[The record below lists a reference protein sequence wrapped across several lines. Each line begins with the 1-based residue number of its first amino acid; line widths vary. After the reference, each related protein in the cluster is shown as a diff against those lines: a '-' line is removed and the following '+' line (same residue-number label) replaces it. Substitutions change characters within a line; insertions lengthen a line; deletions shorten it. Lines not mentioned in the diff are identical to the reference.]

1 MHDIR
6 EDMLHHEDLTVGRPQ
21 LFAVSTASEEEILAF
36 RREYDPLPPPAADK
50 DDKQA
55 RLAPVCASPL
65 HVCAMMMRAFCD
77 GFLNRIAS
85 LGAPGVDEVTWSL
98 PVRPGDVLSLRHR
111 IVEKRDLASRPDV
124 GLSKTV
130 VELVNGRGEVAAG
143 WITNQLVRRRHPAS
157 ARATSRRIAR
167 APLVSLW
174 DDPAPAA
181 APSFDVFFEDARLG
195 AKTDYG
201 HYAFAEAEIIAFAR
215 RFDPQPFHTDP
226 ASAKGSLFDGLC
238 ASGWHT
244 AAAASRAAA
253 MARLFCN
260 AAARQRGLEL
270 PVLAPA
276 AAWRDL
282 RWPRPVY
289 VNDVVEFR
297 ARLSEKTAH
306 PLRRD
311 VGLIGTEV
319 QGRNQRGEIVLAFVA
334 HGLWP
339 RREPQ
344 PS

>member
-1 MHDIR
+1 
-6 EDMLHHEDLTVGRPQ
+6 
-21 LFAVSTASEEEILAF
+21 VSTASEQEILAF
-36 RREYDPLPPPAADK
+36 RREYDPLPPPAED
-50 DDKQA
+50 
-55 RLAPVCASPL
+55 RVSASPL

-98 PVRPGDVLSLRHR
+98 PVRPGDALSLRHR
-111 IVEKRDLASRPDV
+111 VVEKRDLASRPDV
-124 GLSKTV
+124 GLSKMV
-130 VELVNGRGEVAAG
+130 VELVNGRDEVAAG
-143 WITNQLVRRRHPAS
+143 WITNQLVRRRHPAF
-157 ARATSRRIAR
+157 ARATSHRIAR

-181 APSFDVFFEDARLG
+181 AASFDVFFEDARLG
-195 AKTDYG
+195 VKTDFG
-201 HYAFAEAEIIAFAR
+201 RHAFAEAEIIAFAR

-226 ASAKGSLFDGLC
+226 ASAKGSLFAGLC

-244 AAAASRAAA
+244 VAAASRAAA
-253 MARLFCN
+253 TARLFCN
-260 AAARQRGLEL
+260 AAARERGLEL

-289 VNDVVEFR
+289 VGDVVEFR
-297 ARLSEKTAH
+297 ARLAEKTAH
-306 PLRRD
+306 R
-311 VGLIGTEV
+311 VCTEV

-334 HGLWP
+334 HSLWP
-339 RREPQ
+339 RRGPP

>member
-1 MHDIR
+1 LHDIR
-6 EDMLHHEDLTVGRPQ
+6 EDMLPHEDLTVGRVQ
-21 LFAVSTASEEEILAF
+21 LFAVTTASEEEILAF
-36 RREYDPLPPPAADK
+36 RREYDPLPPPAEDK
-50 DDKQA
+50 
-55 RLAPVCASPL
+55 VCASPL

-111 IVEKRDLASRPDV
+111 ILEKRDLASRPDV
-124 GLSKTV
+124 GLSKMV
-130 VELVNGRGEVAAG
+130 VELVNGRDEVAAG
-143 WITNQLVRRRHPAS
+143 WITNQLVRRRHPAA
-157 ARATSRRIAR
+157 ARATSHRIAR

-181 APSFDVFFEDARLG
+181 ASSFDKDARLG
-195 AKTDYG
+195 AKTAFG
-201 HYAFAEAEIIAFAR
+201 RHAFAEAEIIAFAR

-226 ASAKGSLFDGLC
+226 ASAKGSLFAGLC

-244 AAAASRAAA
+244 AAVASRAAA
-253 MARLFCN
+253 TARLFCN
-260 AAARQRGLEL
+260 AAARERGLEL

-289 VNDVVEFR
+289 VGDVVEFR

-306 PLRRD
+306 PVRRD
-311 VGLIGTEV
+311 VGRVGTEV

-334 HGLWP
+334 HSLWP
-339 RREPQ
+339 RREPL

>member
-1 MHDIR
+1 LHDIR
-6 EDMLHHEDLTVGRPQ
+6 EDMLHHEDLTVGSPH
-21 LFAVSTASEEEILAF
+21 LLAVTTASEEEMLGF
-36 RREYDPLPPPAADK
+36 RREYDPLPPPAEDE
-50 DDKQA
+50 
-55 RLAPVCASPL
+55 VSASPL

-98 PVRPGDVLSLRHR
+98 PVRPGDVLGLRHR

-124 GLSKTV
+124 GLSKMV
-130 VELVNGRGEVAAG
+130 VELVDGRDEVAAG

-157 ARATSRRIAR
+157 ARATSHRIAR

-174 DDPAPAA
+174 DDAAPAGV
-181 APSFDVFFEDARLG
+181 PSFDVFFEDARLG
-195 AKTDYG
+195 AKTAFG
-201 HYAFAEAEIIAFAR
+201 RHAFAEAEIIAFAR

-226 ASAKGSLFDGLC
+226 ASAKGSLFAGLC

-244 AAAASRAAA
+244 AAAAAHAAA
-253 MARLFCN
+253 TARLLCN
-260 AAARQRGLEL
+260 AAARERGLAL

-289 VNDVVEFR
+289 VGDVVDFR
-297 ARLSEKTAH
+297 ARLSEKAAH
-306 PLRRD
+306 PVRRD
-311 VGLIGTEV
+311 VGRVVTEV

-334 HGLWP
+334 HSLSP
-339 RREPQ
+339 RREPL